1 MQNVGPSFNCGTLR
15 RMTKTDYRGRFAPSP
30 TGPLHLGSLV
40 AALVSYLDAR
50 QRGGVWLVR
59 IEDLDPPREQPGAA
73 DAILRSLEAH
83 GLHWD
88 ESLRYQSQR
97 SDAYEAALAQL
108 AEADQ
113 LFWCRCS
120 RKQLADHRL
129 YPGTCRACRQP
140 RKDAAIR
147 WQVPDSIERFNDR
160 YQGEQSVDLARQL
173 GDVVLRRR
181 DGPFA
186 YQLAVSVDDLDQ
198 GITEVVRGIDLLD
211 STPWQRALLR
221 SLGAT
226 PPDYAHFPVL
236 IGDNGQK
243 LSKQNQAPALDD
255 KRAAHNLQQAFG
267 YLGLAIEPDQP
278 QSMLAQAQS
287 SWPQMHLQGR
297 RQILLKTD
305 AAQP

>member
-1 MQNVGPSFNCGTLR
+1 MQNVGPSFNCRTAPQ
-15 RMTKTDYRGRFAPSP
+15 MTPAMTTTPYRGRFAPSP

-50 QRGGVWLVR
+50 ERDGVWLVR
-59 IEDLDPPREQPGAA
+59 MEDLDPPREQPGAA

-88 ESLRYQSQR
+88 ESVRYQSQR
-97 SDAYEAALAQL
+97 SNAYEAALDQL
-108 AEADQ
+108 ASAAQ

-120 RKQLADHRL
+120 RKQLADQPI
-129 YPGTCRACRQP
+129 YPGTCRTCRQP
-140 RKDAAIR
+140 RTDAAIR
-147 WQVPDSIERFNDR
+147 WQVPNVIERFTDR
-160 YQGEQSVDLARQL
+160 YQGEQSVDLAGEL

-186 YQLAVSVDDLDQ
+186 YQLAVTVDDLDQ

-211 STPWQRALLR
+211 STPWQRALFR
-221 SLGAT
+221 SLDAT

-255 KRAAHNLQQAFG
+255 TQAANNLHQAFS
-267 YLGLAIEPDQP
+267 YLGLTIEPDQP
-278 QSMLAQAQS
+278 QTMLAQALS
-287 SWPQMHLQGR
+287 AWPGQQLQGR
-297 RQILLKTD
+297 RQIRVKN
-305 AAQP
+305 

>member
-1 MQNVGPSFNCGTLR
+1 MQNVGPSFNCGTLL
-15 RMTKTDYRGRFAPSP
+15 RMINTPYRGRFAPSP

-50 QRGGVWLVR
+50 ERGGAWLVR

-97 SDAYEAALAQL
+97 SDAYIAALEQL
-108 AEADQ
+108 ASADQ

-120 RKQLADHRL
+120 RKQLADQPI
-129 YPGTCRACRQP
+129 YPGTCRDCRQP
-140 RKDAAIR
+140 RTDAAIR
-147 WQVPDSIERFNDR
+147 WQVPEVIERFNDR
-160 YQGEQSVDLARQL
+160 YQGEQSVDLAAEL

-186 YQLAVSVDDLDQ
+186 YQLAVTVDDLDQ

-243 LSKQNQAPALDD
+243 LSKQNHAPALDD
-255 KRAAHNLQQAFG
+255 RHASDNLQQAFS
-267 YLGLAIEPDQP
+267 YMGLAIEPDQP
-278 QSMLAQAQS
+278 QTMLAQALS
-287 SWPQMHLQGR
+287 AWPAQQLQGR
-297 RQILLKTD
+297 QQIAVKN
-305 AAQP
+305 

>member
-1 MQNVGPSFNCGTLR
+1 MQNVGLSFNSGNTCP
-15 RMTKTDYRGRFAPSP
+15 MHSPHYRGRFAPSP

-50 QRGGVWLVR
+50 QRDGAWLVR

-88 ESLRYQSQR
+88 ESVRYQSQR
-97 SDAYEAALAQL
+97 GEAYEAALRQL
-108 AEADQ
+108 ARLEL

-120 RKQLADHRL
+120 RKDLAGIEV

-140 RKDAAIR
+140 RSDAAIR
-147 WQVPDSIERFNDR
+147 WRVPDTVERFTDR
-160 YQGEQSVDLARQL
+160 YQGDQSVDLAGEL

-186 YQLAVSVDDLDQ
+186 YQLAVTVDDLDQ
-198 GITEVVRGIDLLD
+198 GITEVVRGIDLLG
-211 STPWQRALLR
+211 STPWQRALMR
-221 SLGAT
+221 SLSAT

-236 IGDNGQK
+236 VADNGQK

-255 KRAAHNLQQAFG
+255 DRAVANLQQAFG
-267 YLGLAIEPDQP
+267 YLGLTIEPDQP
-278 QSMLAQAQS
+278 HSMLVQAQAV
-287 SWPQMHLQGR
+287 WPDQHLHGR
-297 RQILLKTD
+297 QQITLEN
-305 AAQP
+305 